1 MISSVLTKVYKNKNN
16 KFVAVF
22 VVGSSVRYYTIK
34 DEFVDVC
41 KKRIGLPTFPLLDTF
56 VNKEGKVVVYCIGI
70 GIPVV

>member
-1 MISSVLTKVYKNKNN
+1 MISSVLTKVYKNKKD

-22 VVGSSVRYYTIK
+22 AVGSSVRFYTIK

-56 VNKEGKVVVYCIGI
+56 VNDDGKTVVYFIGV

>member
-16 KFVAVF
+16 KYVAVF

-56 VNKEGKVVVYCIGI
+56 VNKDGNVVVYCIGV

>member
-16 KFVAVF
+16 KYVAVF

-56 VNKEGKVVVYCIGI
+56 VNKDGNVVVYCIGV
-70 GIPVV
+70 GIPVA